1 MVMPLFSLG
10 LAVEPRPP
18 SSWSIM
24 DPGHDPRVFFAAE
37 RTLLAW
43 VRTGIGVIGLGFV
56 VARFGL
62 FLHLVSGETP
72 SADDHSASSMLGVFF
87 IALGSVGMGAAIVQ
101 FLRFIRTLPESDR
114 PRNYFVGATVA
125 YSALLG
131 LTGAALAIYLFLQ
144 VS

>member
-1 MVMPLFSLG
+1 MPPFSLG
-10 LAVEPRPP
+10 LAVRACLP
-18 SSWSIM
+18 SSCSFM
-24 DPGHDPRVFFAAE
+24 DPSHDPRVFFAAE

-62 FLHLVSGETP
+62 FLHLVTGDAP
-72 SADDHSASSMLGVFF
+72 SADDHSTSSVLGVSF
-87 IALGSVGMGAAIVQ
+87 IALGAAGMGAAIVQ
-101 FLRFIRTLPESDR
+101 FLRFIRTLPESDK
-114 PRNYFVGATVA
+114 PRNYYMGATVA

>member
-1 MVMPLFSLG
+1 
-10 LAVEPRPP
+10 
-18 SSWSIM
+18 M
-24 DPGHDPRVFFAAE
+24 DPNHDPRVFFAAE

-62 FLHLVSGETP
+62 FLHLVTREPLSEHE
-72 SADDHSASSMLGVFF
+72 HSVSSLLGVLF
-87 IALGSVGMGAAIVQ
+87 IVLGSAGMGAGIVQ
-101 FLRFIRTLPESDR
+101 FVRFIRALPETDK
-114 PRNYFVGATVA
+114 PKNYVMGATVA

>member
-1 MVMPLFSLG
+1 MV
-10 LAVEPRPP
+10 
-18 SSWSIM
+18 
-24 DPGHDPRVFFAAE
+24 DPNHDRRVFFAAE

-62 FLHLVSGETP
+62 FLHLVAGDAP
-72 SADDHSASSMLGVFF
+72 SAESHSPSSVLGVFF
-87 IALGSVGMGAAIVQ
+87 IALGSAGMGASIIQ
-101 FLRFIRTLPESDR
+101 FLRFIRTLPETDR
-114 PRNYFVGATVA
+114 PKNCFMGATVA